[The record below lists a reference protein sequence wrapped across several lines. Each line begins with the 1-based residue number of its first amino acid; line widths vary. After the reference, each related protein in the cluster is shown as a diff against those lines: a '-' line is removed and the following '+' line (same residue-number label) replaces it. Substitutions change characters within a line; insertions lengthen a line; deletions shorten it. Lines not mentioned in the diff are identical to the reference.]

1 MPLPLYPFVTTESKV
16 RSFGGGG
23 REEEKKKKKR
33 KKRKRKKRK
42 EKKGERDGQGRERK
56 RRGGME
62 NLLGSSEIE
71 GVKVKGSGA

>member
-23 REEEKKKKKR
+23 RQEEKKKKKR
-33 KKRKRKKRK
+33 KKRKRKERK
-42 EKKGERDGQGRERK
+42 ENKGERDGQGRERK
-56 RRGGME
+56 RRGGRE